1 MDFSKIRADMLPELF
16 QKAKAM
22 PRKMLAFESSDGI
35 RFEADLHVCGDNKF
49 LLHVCVRA
57 DQFDDDVRCDDRE
70 TGEDWVR
77 KALEGSGLE
86 FVEETPATFGED
98 HWEFSRVYSTAFFGE
113 RWGEETTFWEAAL
126 DELKRAQAMHACK
139 CGKAL
144 TTADVCPV
152 CWTEAVAADAAAVA
166 ADGVALECP
175 GAPLKK
181 RRSGRT

>member
-22 PRKMLAFESSDGI
+22 PRKMLAFQSTDGI
-35 RFEADLHVCGDNKF
+35 RFEADLHVMSNIF
-49 LLHVCVRA
+49 TLHVYVHA
-57 DQFDDDVRCDDRE
+57 DQFDDDIRCDDRD

-98 HWEFSRVYSTAFFGE
+98 HWEFSRVYSTAFFGKG
-113 RWGEETTFWEAAL
+113 WGEEAKFWEAAL
-126 DELKRAQAMHACK
+126 DELKRAQATHACK
-139 CGKAL
+139 CGEAL

-152 CWTEAVAADAAAVA
+152 CWTAAVA
-166 ADGVALECP
+166 ADWAKPQRDSVELECP

-181 RRSGRT
+181 RRSGRRT